1 MGAGQKNQKGIVI
14 YILFALYNVY
24 NYRHCKGVMKN
35 IISEQA
41 KRIIGEL
48 ASIQQMERG
57 KLTSEYRT
65 RPASD
70 GDGQITLG
78 PYYKL
83 QARED
88 GKNRSRRIPVDEV
101 PTLEQDIA
109 NYKQFKH
116 LVADLENTII
126 NNTRERRA
134 SESESKKNSTKK

>member
-1 MGAGQKNQKGIVI
+1 
-14 YILFALYNVY
+14 
-24 NYRHCKGVMKN
+24 MKN